1 MEGSRPAGPGLW
13 LQALQVL
20 RQGVLLDVLLDV
32 PAREMGPQVLLHYEV
47 QSGLAG
53 GAERKAV
60 SARSPHPGHR
70 ASRAAPRPRG
80 RELAASADALPGLRR
95 KVGGAAATLLF
106 QLGQPRQKALV
117 RCPRPHGT
125 EVNRPGLDP
134 EAPLKTALRG
144 SLYPGSHAGT
154 ALRS

>member
-20 RQGVLLDVLLDV
+20 RQGVLLDVFLDV

-60 SARSPHPGHR
+60 SARSPHPCHR

-80 RELAASADALPGLRR
+80 RELAAAADALSAWSATEGGRCCRHPPLP
-95 KVGGAAATLLF
+95 VGATEAESFGML
-106 QLGQPRQKALV
+106 
-117 RCPRPHGT
+117 
-125 EVNRPGLDP
+125 P
-134 EAPLKTALRG
+134 EATR
-144 SLYPGSHAGT
+144 H
-154 ALRS
+154 